1 MSIPIKNIFMTEMNF
16 VRSQNVPD
24 KINYTYTINVGA
36 NVDKET
42 NISNVV
48 VKLEILEKEQNSL
61 KIVCCMVGVF
71 DLTNTKELT
80 VSVNDFL
87 YINAPTII
95 FPYLRE
101 TVSSMTLRA
110 GIKPLII
117 PTFNFKEMREKNQQ
131 KELRASERAKP
142 KK

>member
-1 MSIPIKNIFMTEMNF
+1 
-16 VRSQNVPD
+16 
-24 KINYTYTINVGA
+24 
-36 NVDKET
+36 
-42 NISNVV
+42 
-48 VKLEILEKEQNSL
+48 
-61 KIVCCMVGVF
+61 MVGVF

>member
-1 MSIPIKNIFMTEMNF
+1 MSIPIKNIFMTELNF
-16 VRSQNVPD
+16 VRSPNVPD

-42 NISNVV
+42 NLSNVM
-48 VKLEILEKEQNSL
+48 VKLEILEKEQKSL

-71 DLTNTKELT
+71 DLTNAKEMP
-80 VSVNDFL
+80 VSINDFL
-87 YINAPTII
+87 YVNAPAII

-101 TVSSMTLRA
+101 IVSNMTLRA
-110 GIKPLII
+110 GIKPLIV
-117 PTFNFKEMREKNQQ
+117 PTFDFKEMREKNQQ
-131 KELRASERAKP
+131 KELKESELAKP